1 MENTI
6 IKLDYDGFRETDF
19 LLKIV
24 KGKRFVFA
32 HFEILVE
39 DLKVFRTN
47 KGFHIYIRTNKPI
60 EDAEL
65 VFIQLA
71 LGSDYAR
78 ECFNWERVK
87 TKHMGDKWN
96 VLFKK
101 KFAIE
106 TVQKEMVEE
115 ELKDISFELLRFF
128 QSALK

>member
-1 MENTI
+1 MEKSI
-6 IKLDYDGFRETDF
+6 IKLDYDGFKNIDF

-24 KGKRFVFA
+24 KGKKFVLA
-32 HFEILVE
+32 HFELLVE

-47 KGFHIYIRTNKPI
+47 KGFHIYMKVNKPI

-87 TKHMGDKWN
+87 TQHMGDNWN

-101 KFAIE
+101 KFALDTI
-106 TVQKEMVEE
+106 QKEMIEK
-115 ELKDISFELLRFF
+115 ELKNVGYELLEYFNDV
-128 QSALK
+128 LK